1 MHNLTLNISSNAY
14 EHLIY
19 FISNI
24 KDDVEII
31 KDEIIKPLDIEVVK
45 ENDPDYKIIL
55 QGREDRKINP
65 QNYISE
71 DDINWD

>member
-14 EHLIY
+14 EHFIY

-71 DDINWD
+71 DNINWD